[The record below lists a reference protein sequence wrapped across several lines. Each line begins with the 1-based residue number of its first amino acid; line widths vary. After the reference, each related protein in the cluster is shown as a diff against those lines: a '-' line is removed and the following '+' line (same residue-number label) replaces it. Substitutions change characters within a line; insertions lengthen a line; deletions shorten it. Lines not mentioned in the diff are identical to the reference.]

1 MTTPD
6 FVKALSQKGY
16 YQYEVKQFIKDFF
29 ETLKECAEEDE
40 FGEVLIA
47 PYGKFSIAS
56 LRPQRR
62 THPVTKE
69 TVFTKE
75 RRKMIY
81 HQGFYFKNEL
91 NRSTLPTKKTPEAE
105 SKE

>member
-1 MTTPD
+1 MTTPE
-6 FVKALSQKGY
+6 FVKALSKKGY
-16 YQYEVKQFIKDFF
+16 YQYEVRQFIKDFF

-47 PYGKFSIAS
+47 PYGKFSISS

-81 HQGFYFKNEL
+81 HQGFYLKSEL
-91 NRSTLPTKKTPEAE
+91 NRPTSPTNKVPTAG

>member
-47 PYGKFSIAS
+47 PHGKFSIAS